1 MRIFVTSLGAAV
13 NPQIL
18 AYAEYRL
25 FAVLARYAMV
35 RGTRVVLRCGAD
47 GGVRCS
53 VTIDFD
59 STASARASV
68 KGLHAVGAVDRA
80 ADRIAELMR
89 RRFQDEIAPQQ
100 GEGRRAELGECT

>member
-1 MRIFVTSLGAAV
+1 MRIFVTSVGAAI

-25 FAVLARYAMV
+25 FAVLARYAAV
-35 RGTRVVLRCGAD
+35 RGTRVVLRCGAG

-59 STASARASV
+59 STSSARASV

-80 ADRIAELMR
+80 AGRIAELMSR
-89 RRFQDEIAPQQ
+89 RSQPDIAQ
-100 GEGRRAELGECT
+100 